1 MLSPKHQRYADRLR
15 ELIEEGRTVAN
26 LGISTEYGLYIRDQV
41 SLHAWLAKVRN
52 IIETVF
58 SMNSPQYQHHA
69 ELIKGDTGDP
79 HQVSRIVGLLTGA
92 LDDLENGY
100 LVGQE
105 FIIAAEVF
113 DSVLEQAKHLNQ
125 AGHKDP
131 AAVLTRVVLEDSLKR
146 LAREESIDDTLKA
159 TRINDEL
166 KKVGKYTQPQW
177 RLVQSWLDTGN
188 AAAHGNF
195 SDYSQENVE
204 RLIEDI
210 ERFLAAHFSSS

>member
-1 MLSPKHQRYADRLR
+1 MLNPKHQRYADRLR
-15 ELIEEGRTVAN
+15 ELIEEGNKLVAVARSSQH
-26 LGISTEYGLYIRDQV
+26 GIVQDRAL
-41 SLHAWLAKVRN
+41 LHSWLAKVRN
-52 IIETVF
+52 IVETVF
-58 SMNSPQYQHHA
+58 GSNSPQYKIYEQLA
-69 ELIKGDTGDP
+69 KFGFEQSSQISAL
-79 HQVSRIVGLLTGA
+79 VGLLTGA
-92 LDDLENGY
+92 LDDLEHGY
-100 LVGQE
+100 LMGQE

-125 AGHKDP
+125 TGHKDP
-131 AAVLTRVVLEDSLKR
+131 AAVLARVILEDSLKR

-166 KKVGKYTQPQW
+166 KKVGKYTQHQW
-177 RLVQSWLDTGN
+177 RLIQSWLDIGN

-210 ERFLAAHFSSS
+210 ERFLAAHFSCS